1 MATSSTYK
9 SYARGQRLMLT
20 EGSFAAGM
28 LYTGL
33 PIAEENAK
41 VLLNFDLKENG
52 ASITPRGGF
61 EPYNRLAFTKQQAYM
76 GDYTAA
82 YTDSVVIENYKK
94 TIVPTPMPEG
104 GGTYDKV
111 VHTPLPD
118 TYQNVYLLTP
128 QAVQNNN
135 PKFSKNRLSVT
146 FDHCSSQLILEDP
159 VTGAL
164 TAGWIPERFMMGH
177 DDPQAGQEAYSY
189 LGEAYAKEQ
198 QVHGMTLVQES
209 SYRPVM
215 ASLNGVIY
223 AVSPMIK
230 NFLSLIKLR
239 IAIDDTGHAEYQAVG
254 VDAYEPSLKEA
265 VSSGYNMLKDNPY
278 LFNNTVGAV
287 FSIDGVLP
295 YNEAGT
301 EILLTANRGQAI
313 KFNAA
318 YHYMSNCPNIAAKWE
333 WLDPAEGTT
342 WYTLQDIKANSAGAP
357 ISPQIPTGQTVS
369 ITFTPPVDQ
378 FQMRVTLYKYEGAT
392 ITETP
397 LCVGV
402 LPVYNLTSDSSKATS
417 NMKPVKYELC
427 TAGGML
433 AWKQRMFLWG
443 VSGAENILF
452 ASAVNNPAY
461 YPYPN
466 NIELFDEAILHV
478 VVFQDSLLVFT
489 RTKLYSL
496 TTLSGASGFT
506 TSLLQSKLNITQ
518 ADKYVIQVVK
528 NMVFFKSDNYY
539 YMIVPKA
546 NSFKGEL
553 VVAPIS
559 TNIKSLLDD
568 FETGIRDILDTAYFK
583 TMPEKYT
590 LTLKD
595 FYNYVDNE
603 TLRNVY
609 TFRMTPEAGTMPWSS
624 CTFSIMLNYDTV
636 TRAWTMYAFDSPGK
650 MVPCAQNLT
659 DNTPLLYAQPI
670 YNDSSKY
677 EMVLAQRSNV
687 HLADSV
693 SGNHFKIITNVQ
705 MFDTGYRQLGSGDQ
719 LKKRFR
725 ELQFRLNNP
734 SGKSLEFFTD
744 FILDDMLR
752 KAYYKYEVKHET
764 DPTSPNYGLLYV
776 DRVIDSNLAVPNM
789 LTAGST
795 VLADQADMNCWKLDA
810 SKFPDI
816 YAYKVR
822 MPVNG
827 KGYMPRIRFIS
838 FNQEPFEFLNLNYV
852 FRTLYAR

>member
-9 SYARGQRLMLT
+9 SYTRGQRLMLT
-20 EGSFAAGM
+20 EGSFASGM
-28 LYTGL
+28 MYSGL
-33 PIAEENAK
+33 PIEEEYAK
-41 VLLNFDLKENG
+41 TLLNFDLKDNG
-52 ASITPRGGF
+52 GSITPRGGF
-61 EPYNRLAFTKQQAYM
+61 QPYKRLMFDKWPGYI

-82 YTDSVVIENYKK
+82 YTDSVVVENYKK
-94 TIVPTPMPEG
+94 STGSDVTTYTKQPE
-104 GGTYDKV
+104 TF
-111 VHTPLPD
+111 
-118 TYQNVYLLTP
+118 QNVYLLTA
-128 QAVQNNN
+128 QATKNNN
-135 PKFSKNRLSVT
+135 PNFSKNRQSVT
-146 FDHCSSQLILEDP
+146 FEHVESKLILEDP

-164 TAGWIPERFMMGH
+164 VAGHIPERTMMGH
-177 DDPQAGQEAYSY
+177 EDDPQSGQETYAYT
-189 LGEAYAKEQ
+189 GEAYAKEQ
-198 QVHGMTLVQES
+198 QVHGMTLVQDS

-215 ASLNGVIY
+215 ASLNGTLYCMWAGV
-223 AVSPMIK
+223 K
-230 NFLSLIKLR
+230 NFLGMAKFR
-239 IAIDDTGHAEYQAVG
+239 IAVDDAGYSEYQLIPVT
-254 VDAYEPSLKEA
+254 AYEPSLKEA
-265 VSSGYNMLKDNPY
+265 VSSGYNMLKANPY

-287 FSIDGVLP
+287 FSVDGVLP

-318 YHYMSNCPNIAAKWE
+318 YHYRSDCANIAAKWE

-342 WYTLQDIKANSAGAP
+342 WYTLQDIKANNQGAP
-357 ISPQIPTGQTVS
+357 ISPQIPTGQVVS
-369 ITFTPPVDQ
+369 IVFTPPVDQ
-378 FQMRVTLYKYEGAT
+378 FQLRVTLYKHEGT
-392 ITETP
+392 SISETP

-402 LPVYNLTSDSSKATS
+402 LPVYNLTSDSSKSTS
-417 NMKPVKYELC
+417 NIK
-427 TAGGML
+427 TAVYQLGTAAGML
-433 AWKQRMFLWG
+433 AWKQRMFVWG
-443 VSGAENILF
+443 VAGAENILF
-452 ASAVNNPAY
+452 TSAVNNPAY
-461 YPYPN
+461 FPYPN
-466 NIELFDEAILHV
+466 NIELFDEDIVHAIV
-478 VVFQDSLLVFT
+478 YQDSLLVFT

-496 TTLSGASGFT
+496 TTLSGSSGFT
-506 TSLLQSKLNITQ
+506 TTLLQSKLNITQ

-539 YMIVPKA
+539 YMIVPKT

-553 VVAPIS
+553 VVAPVS
-559 TNIKSLLDD
+559 TNIKALLDD
-568 FETGIRDILDTAYFK
+568 FENGIRDILDTAYFK
-583 TMPEKYT
+583 TMPKKYT

-609 TFRMTPEAGTMPWSS
+609 TFRMAPEAGTMPWSS
-624 CTFSIMLNYDTV
+624 CVFSIMLNYDTV

-650 MVPCAQNLT
+650 VVPCAQNLT
-659 DNTPLLYAQPI
+659 DNTPLLYAQPN
-670 YNDSSKY
+670 YSNSSKY
-677 EMVLAQRSNV
+677 EIVLAQRSTATCIDNIS
-687 HLADSV
+687 A
-693 SGNHFKIITNVQ
+693 NHFKVIGNVQ
-705 MFDTGYRQLGSGDQ
+705 MFDTGYRQLGGGDQ

-725 ELQFRLNNP
+725 ELQFRLNNL

-776 DRVIDSNLAVPNM
+776 DRVIDSNLAAPNM
-789 LTAGST
+789 LTPGST
-795 VLADQADMNCWKLDA
+795 TLADQADMNCWQLDA